1 MSPLLTLD
9 LIGMV
14 TLMILG
20 VPVTFAILG
29 AALVYYMLHPDTSTL
44 VMMQQ
49 IQTALRSFPLLAIP
63 FFILAGTTMAQGGIA
78 ERIVSFADALVG
90 HWRGGLAQVGVLNS
104 LIMGSMTGSAI
115 ADAAVDSK
123 VLVPEMRK
131 HGYSLSFASV
141 ISAASS
147 IIAPV
152 LPPSTSMIIFGL
164 LGSVSVAKLFMGGV
178 IPAFM
183 IAIVLMATVAVI
195 SYMRGYVPV
204 RAKRLPASEI
214 AKSFKRCFWALMMPV
229 LLLLGLRAGIFT
241 ITELAAMA
249 ALYTLIVSGLIYRTI
264 GLRDVGILFK
274 ETARTT
280 SAVLIIIGASSA
292 FSYIFAI
299 EQVPVHVIEL
309 LSSISNNPIVI
320 MLCLNVA
327 LLLMGMIVEGA
338 AIMILAAPILV
349 GIANHFGIDPVHM
362 GVMVVVNLT
371 IGTLTPP
378 VGAVLYTVCA
388 ITGCRTG
395 DFIREL
401 LPFLGALLVVLLAIT
416 FYSPLILAL
425 PNWMYQ

>member
-1 MSPLLTLD
+1 MSLLLSLD

-14 TLMILG
+14 VLMILG

-29 AALVYYMLHPDTSTL
+29 AALIYYTLHPDISTL
-44 VMMQQ
+44 IMMQQ
-49 IQTALRSFPLLAIP
+49 VQTALRSFPLLAIP

-131 HGYSLSFASV
+131 HGYSLGFASV

-147 IIAPV
+147 VIAPV

-183 IAIVLMATVAVI
+183 IAAMLMATVAVI
-195 SYMRGYVPV
+195 SWKRGYVPV
-204 RAKRLPASEI
+204 RAGRLPGPEI
-214 AKSFKRCFWALMMPV
+214 MESFKRCFWALMMPV

-241 ITELAAMA
+241 VTELAAMA
-249 ALYTLIVSGLIYRTI
+249 ALYTLVVSGLIYRTI
-264 GLRDVGILFK
+264 GWRDLGFLFK

-280 SAVLIIIGASSA
+280 SAVLIIIGASAS

-309 LSSISNNPIVI
+309 LGSISSNPVVI

-401 LPFLGALLVVLLAIT
+401 MPFLGALLVVLLAIT
-416 FYSPLILAL
+416 FYAPFVLAL
-425 PNWMYQ
+425 PNWMYP

>member
-1 MSPLLTLD
+1 
-9 LIGMV
+9 
-14 TLMILG
+14 
-20 VPVTFAILG
+20 
-29 AALVYYMLHPDTSTL
+29 
-44 VMMQQ
+44 
-49 IQTALRSFPLLAIP
+49 
-63 FFILAGTTMAQGGIA
+63 
-78 ERIVSFADALVG
+78 
-90 HWRGGLAQVGVLNS
+90 
-104 LIMGSMTGSAI
+104 
-115 ADAAVDSK
+115 
-123 VLVPEMRK
+123 
-131 HGYSLSFASV
+131 V
-141 ISAASS
+141 ISH
-147 IIAPV
+147 
-152 LPPSTSMIIFGL
+152 
-164 LGSVSVAKLFMGGV
+164 
-178 IPAFM
+178 
-183 IAIVLMATVAVI
+183 
-195 SYMRGYVPV
+195 MRGYVPV

-264 GLRDVGILFK
+264 SLRDVGVLFK
-274 ETARTT
+274 DTARTT

-320 MLCLNVA
+320 LLCLNVA

-362 GVMVVVNLT
+362 GVMVVLNLT

-401 LPFLGALLVVLLAIT
+401 LPFLGALLIVLLAVT